1 VTYQSLE
8 ISRINHSL
16 RESTGAMSDVP
27 TRRDRVLVV
36 NDTPETLGFLFDALD
51 AGGITTL
58 VATSGDAA
66 LELVQKIAP
75 DLILMDAVMP
85 GMDGFEAT
93 RRLHQN
99 AATAHVPVIMTGL
112 SETRHVIDGLS
123 AGAVDYITTPI
134 VVEELLARLRVHLA
148 NARIAHGARTALD
161 ATGRSLLAADA
172 AARLLWFT
180 PRAGALLAEMFPSGE
195 SGQTPPSGLV
205 AKLVQLRDD
214 ARCGVGFAFD
224 LGLRRVTFNY
234 LNRLGPDEFL
244 YRLSEELPGAREAV
258 LRESFGLTEREADVL
273 IWIAAGKSNR
283 DISDILSISP
293 RTVNKHLE
301 QVFVKLGAENRATA
315 AALAIR
321 VLNERG

>member
-1 VTYQSLE
+1 VAYQSLE
-8 ISRINHSL
+8 ISRIHHPL
-16 RESTGAMSDVP
+16 RESVDVMNDAP

-36 NDTPETLGFLFDALD
+36 NDTPETLGFLCDALE
-51 AGGITTL
+51 AGGISVL
-58 VATSGDAA
+58 VATSGGSAI
-66 LELVQKIAP
+66 ELVQKIAP
-75 DLILMDAVMP
+75 DLILMDAVMS

-99 AATAHVPVIMTGL
+99 AVTSHLPVIMTGL
-112 SETRHVIDGLS
+112 SETRHVIDGLG
-123 AGAVDYITTPI
+123 AGAVDYVTEPI

-172 AARLLWFT
+172 AARLLWST
-180 PRAGALLAEMFPSGE
+180 PRAGALLAEIFPSGE
-195 SGQTPPSGLV
+195 GGQDPPTGLV
-205 AKLVQLRDD
+205 EKLVQLCGD
-214 ARCGVGFAFD
+214 ARSGAGFAFD

-234 LNRLGPDEFL
+234 LDRLGPDEFL

-273 IWIAAGKSNR
+273 VWIAAGKSNR
-283 DISDILSISP
+283 DISEILGISP

-321 VLNERG
+321 ALNERG